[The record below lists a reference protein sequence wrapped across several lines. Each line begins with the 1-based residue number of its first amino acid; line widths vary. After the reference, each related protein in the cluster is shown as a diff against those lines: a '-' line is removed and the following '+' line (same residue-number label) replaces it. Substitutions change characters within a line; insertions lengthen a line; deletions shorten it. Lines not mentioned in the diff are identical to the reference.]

1 MTKYCKG
8 CGARLQND
16 DENAIGYVPTLD
28 SSYCQRCY
36 RIRHYG
42 DVTINL
48 QQGIESSET
57 FEKID
62 RLEGVV
68 FWVVDLFAFESSL
81 ISRLNQKLPGK
92 KIVLVLTKRDVLP
105 KTLTDRKIF
114 DFVDERLAEEH
125 IRVEAKIIL
134 GGLLKGGEEA
144 NASMATLDE
153 AIHRYAAHQN
163 IIFMGVA
170 NSGKSTLINRLLAS
184 NDLTTSR
191 NPGTTIDVVT
201 IENGDHI
208 LYDTPGIEDPHSVL
222 THVEPKDLKTLIP
235 TKPIRPLVTQ
245 IYENQSF
252 AVGGLARMDVDTNG
266 KATVVAYFSRSLSVH
281 RGKVEKADALW
292 QRHIGGMLSPTL
304 DSSPDSMQV
313 YQAPAFDGKLDV
325 VIHGIGWFCVSGD
338 IKEIYVRVHKGI
350 FVTFRKA
357 MI

>member
-105 KTLTDRKIF
+105 YTVTPRIKT
-114 DFVDERLAEEH
+114 
-125 IRVEAKIIL
+125 
-134 GGLLKGGEEA
+134 
-144 NASMATLDE
+144 S
-153 AIHRYAAHQN
+153 
-163 IIFMGVA
+163 
-170 NSGKSTLINRLLAS
+170 
-184 NDLTTSR
+184 
-191 NPGTTIDVVT
+191 
-201 IENGDHI
+201 
-208 LYDTPGIEDPHSVL
+208 
-222 THVEPKDLKTLIP
+222 
-235 TKPIRPLVTQ
+235 
-245 IYENQSF
+245 
-252 AVGGLARMDVDTNG
+252 
-266 KATVVAYFSRSLSVH
+266 SLW
-281 RGKVEKADALW
+281 G
-292 QRHIGGMLSPTL
+292 SPTR
-304 DSSPDSMQV
+304 
-313 YQAPAFDGKLDV
+313 
-325 VIHGIGWFCVSGD
+325 
-338 IKEIYVRVHKGI
+338 ENR
-350 FVTFRKA
+350 R
-357 MI
+357 